1 MSHSE
6 KKTKCLN
13 TIDLNKTLDTKQL
26 FKALIINK
34 TTRGFFD
41 GVYAKDL
48 LENIESPPELI
59 ICNTDDS
66 DKKGE
71 HWLAFFFHN
80 EICEFYDPLGK
91 SYSYYGPEFINF
103 VNKFSVS
110 CISTKKR
117 TQPLNSSLCGL
128 YCLYFAYFKCQGKKF
143 STIIQSMSSKQRVF
157 KTVKKLFRI
166 CRQCES
172 KFIMSCSKK

>member
-1 MSHSE
+1 MQLEMSHSE

-71 HWLAFFFHN
+71 HWLAFFF
-80 EICEFYDPLGK
+80 P
-91 SYSYYGPEFINF
+91 
-103 VNKFSVS
+103 
-110 CISTKKR
+110 
-117 TQPLNSSLCGL
+117 
-128 YCLYFAYFKCQGKKF
+128 
-143 STIIQSMSSKQRVF
+143 
-157 KTVKKLFRI
+157 
-166 CRQCES
+166 
-172 KFIMSCSKK
+172 